1 MMLENLVTVAGQ
13 VLVLFLLIA
22 AGYLCGK
29 TGLIRQSAVGSINNL
44 VLYVSIPCTLI
55 NAFQLDL
62 TPQTL
67 RDFLIALACAAG
79 AYTLF
84 FPVSYFL
91 MRDRDD
97 HRKRVMT
104 LAATI
109 SNCNFMGFPLQTA
122 VLGTMGVFYGSAYAA
137 VTPLFIWTI
146 GIVYLNEGG
155 TSFSLKKALFNP
167 GVFGI
172 AAGLVVFLGRITLP
186 DLLGQAVTHLA
197 NLAVPLPMIVIGV
210 QLSCTDLRRAVRD
223 VKIWLTALL
232 RLAVLPLAALGI
244 MLACGVRGNV
254 LVATVIAAAAPP
266 AVIVAMLD
274 RPDSTLGAELVSLL
288 TLLSIV
294 TMPVIVSLAQTLA

>member
-1 MMLENLVTVAGQ
+1 MLDNLVTVAGQ

-22 AGYLCGK
+22 AGYFCGK
-29 TGLIRQSAVGSINNL
+29 TGLVQQSAVAGINNL
-44 VLYVSIPCTLI
+44 VLYIAIPCTLI
-55 NAFQLDL
+55 KAFQLEL
-62 TPQTL
+62 TPQSL
-67 RDFLIALACAAG
+67 RDFLTALACAAG
-79 AYTLF
+79 AYALF
-84 FPVSYFL
+84 FPISVFL
-91 MRDRDD
+91 MRDPDD
-97 HRKRVMT
+97 HRKRLTT

-122 VLGTMGVFYGSAYAA
+122 VLGSMGIFYGSAYAA

-146 GIVYLNEGG
+146 GILYLEGG
-155 TSFSLKKALFNP
+155 SKSFNLRKVLLNP

-197 NLAVPLPMIVIGV
+197 NLAVPLPMAVIGI
-210 QLSCTDLRRAVRD
+210 QLAFTDLSRAVKD

-232 RLAVLPLAALGI
+232 RLVVLPLLALFV
-244 MLACGVRGNV
+244 MLLCGVRGSV

-266 AVIVAMLD
+266 AVIVVMLD
-274 RPDSTLGAELVSLL
+274 RPDSTMGAELVSLL
-288 TLLSIV
+288 TLLSIA